1 MSCTKCVELER
12 ELEAAE
18 RARDQ
23 TRAVDCRVLLRR
35 HPQHDEVPV
44 EDSAPLSDAH
54 SGIPRVAE

>member
-1 MSCTKCVELER
+1 MTCTKCIDLER

-18 RARDQ
+18 KAGDQ

-44 EDSAPLSDAH
+44 ETGVRAPKGGGAK
-54 SGIPRVAE
+54 